1 MFIQLPDELQIKI
14 LGELPTLDLLKATMV
29 CHKWKDLVYDGSLW
43 TTINVSPFYKTIPIE
58 HILKIIKCSNRFLK
72 TANFRGCIQLT
83 GHGLRTLAEYCP
95 NLEVLVIKDCRG
107 LSAASIGFLLQ
118 KAHHLRILDVSGLDT
133 VKTSTLTA
141 IQPTLSKL
149 ERLNMNWCRN
159 ITGPG
164 LLSMIR
170 ASTHLSHLKL
180 NGCPQLDD
188 DTMASLGKLLPRLS
202 HLCLAACSSLTDSG
216 MLAFLKNSP
225 KKALTHLNLSSCAR
239 LSDATLR
246 NLALYS
252 PNVTHLELAGCVLMT
267 DGGFSF
273 LSPRLR
279 TLVHLDLEDLQQ
291 ITDVTVRSIA
301 THQPDL
307 KRLCL
312 SSCNQLTDDA
322 ISHLVLEGICHKLQH
337 IELDNCNITDEAL
350 NAIAEYLQK
359 HDPSPSAAAAADSDI
374 SFFSSSSSE
383 SLPVAEQQQQR
394 WVHGCRRKISVE
406 VLDCSNITE
415 MGVRQALAIAS
426 PMLTIKSFYSFQ
438 ENEDSIHRSQ
448 IIEDENSLD
457 NIHRFHHQ
465 GRGGTSGGGGVN
477 YAIGRRGQAAG
488 QHLHQAG
495 NCVIL

>member
-29 CHKWKDLVYDGSLW
+29 CHKWKELVYDGSLW
-43 TTINVSPFYKTIPIE
+43 TTIDVSPFYKSIPIE
-58 HILKIIKCSNRFLK
+58 NILKIIKCSNRFLK

-95 NLEVLVIKDCRG
+95 NLQVLVIKDCRG

-118 KAHHLRILDVSGLDT
+118 KSQQLRILDVSGLDT
-133 VKTSTLTA
+133 IKTSTLTT
-141 IQPTLSKL
+141 IKPSLSKL
-149 ERLNMNWCRN
+149 EKLNMNWCRN

-164 LLSMIR
+164 LLSMIS
-170 ASTHLSHLKL
+170 ASNNLSHLKL

-188 DTMASLGKLLPRLS
+188 DTMSSLGKLLPNLS

-216 MLAFLKNSP
+216 MLAFLKNSSQ
-225 KKALTHLNLSSCAR
+225 LTHLNLSSCAR

-267 DGGFSF
+267 DQGFIF

-312 SSCNQLTDDA
+312 SSCNQLSDES
-322 ISHLVLEGICHKLQH
+322 ISHLVLEGTTCHKLQH

-350 NAIAEYLQK
+350 NSIADYLQRHHTK
-359 HDPSPSAAAAADSDI
+359 RLSQLTSTDSDI
-374 SFFSSSSSE
+374 SLFSSSSE
-383 SLPVAEQQQQR
+383 SLLSEQR
-394 WVHGCRRKISVE
+394 WVNRKISVE

-415 MGVRQALAIAS
+415 IGVRQALAKAS

-438 ENEDSIHRSQ
+438 ENEDNSLLD
-448 IIEDENSLD
+448 DENSLD
-457 NIHRFHHQ
+457 NIHRFHQ
-465 GRGGTSGGGGVN
+465 ARGSSGAVN

-488 QHLHQAG
+488 QHINQAG
-495 NCVIL
+495 NCIIL